1 MKVHIAKTTDLL
13 SVQSDLAVIGVYE
26 DDNTIRLEH
35 ISDEYQRLLH
45 DAITR
50 KEFEGKML
58 QTLSALPASRSS
70 GQRILFLGLGPENA
84 LTTDRMRKIFGHLAQ
99 VTEKMKVRSVAMGLP
114 RGSFSEEDAVTAA
127 AEGWI
132 LGAWQFEGYHQ
143 ESKDRYLPDLHISG
157 LNRPESAQQALDFG
171 VVVANQQNLT
181 RELGY
186 RPSNM
191 LYPEL
196 LAEEA
201 VRAGNRHG
209 FSVEVFDEKKLR
221 ELEMGALLGV
231 GQGSIHP
238 PCLVVMRYD
247 AHAAKTLAL
256 VGKGITFDSG
266 GISLKPSAAM
276 DEMKYDMLGA
286 GAVLGAMCAIAET
299 KPRVNVIG
307 LMALAQNMPSGSAY
321 KPGDVV
327 RAFNGKTIEITNTDA
342 EGRVVLSDAVSYA
355 AHLNA
360 DWIVETST
368 LTGAVLVVL
377 GHEATGMVADDDE
390 LAHQVL
396 QAGETVG
403 ERIWRLPIYPEY
415 KDLYKSKVADIKNS
429 PGRDAGTITGG
440 MIIREFAGGIPFVH
454 LDIAG
459 TAWTKEGP
467 TNAVD
472 GATGVMVRTFVEL
485 AHKIS

>member
-1 MKVHIAKTTDLL
+1 MKVEIKTADAF
-13 SVQSDLAVIGVYE
+13 SVPAELVAVGVYQN
-26 DDNTIRLEH
+26 DNGNRPEH
-35 ISDEYQRLLH
+35 IPQDYQGLLN
-45 DAITR
+45 DAVAR
-50 KEFEGKML
+50 GEFEGKLM
-58 QTLSALPASRSS
+58 QTLNVLPAPASPSR
-70 GQRILFLGLGPENA
+70 RVLFIGLGREA
-84 LTTDRMRKIFGHLAQ
+84 EVTAQTIRKIFGHLAQ
-99 VTEKMKVRSVAMGLP
+99 ITEKTKIRSVAMSIPVGQ
-114 RGSFSEEDAVTAA
+114 FSEEDAVTSA
-127 AEGWI
+127 AEGWL

-143 ESKDRYLPDLHISG
+143 DSKERNLPDLYLSG
-157 LNRPESAQQALDFG
+157 ITQLELAQKALDFG
-171 VVVANQQNLT
+171 LMVATQQNLT
-181 RELGY
+181 RDLGY
-186 RPSNM
+186 RPSNL

-201 VRAGNRHG
+201 VRAGTRHG
-209 FSVEVFDEKKLR
+209 FSVEVFDENKLR
-221 ELEMGALLGV
+221 ELGMGALLGV
-231 GQGSIHP
+231 GQGSVHP
-238 PCLVVMRYD
+238 PRLVVMRYD
-247 AHAAKTLAL
+247 AHADKTLAL

-266 GISLKPSAAM
+266 GISLKPPTAM
-276 DEMKYDMLGA
+276 EEMKYDMLGA

-307 LMALAQNMPSGSAY
+307 LMAIAQNMPSGSAY

-342 EGRVVLSDAVSYA
+342 EGRVALADAVSYA
-355 AHLNA
+355 AHLHA

-377 GHEATGMVADDDE
+377 GHEATGMVADDDK
-390 LAHQVL
+390 LAEQVIR
-396 QAGETVG
+396 AGEAVG

-459 TAWTKEGP
+459 SAWTKTGP
-467 TNAVD
+467 LNAVD